1 MHGELIQDFTVK
13 CPHGCAHQT
22 RGLREAAIAAWNQR
36 ATPAEVAALRAEVER
51 LKGALAEIANKRVN
65 WPDRAARAALTAAL
79 AVAEG
84 EGAGVFV
91 VPEER
96 RFLSGEGEHVD
107 SANAGAAG
115 HNTCRA
121 AILAGRVTL

>member
-1 MHGELIQDFTVK
+1 MTLPERMV
-13 CPHGCAHQT
+13 
-22 RGLREAAIAAWNQR
+22 EAAAR
-36 ATPAEVAALRAEVER
+36 AVCRVQCP
-51 LKGALAEIANKRVN
+51 GAHPCDMEATHCKADKCSRWHIYV
-65 WPDRAARAALTAAL
+65 DDARAALTAAL
-79 AVAEG
+79 AVAEA
-84 EGAGVFV
+84 EGAGLFL

>member
-1 MHGELIQDFTVK
+1 MTLPERMV
-13 CPHGCAHQT
+13 
-22 RGLREAAIAAWNQR
+22 EAAARAMSADQKQR
-36 ATPAEVAALRAEVER
+36 HGQKDCPWEDDI
-51 LKGALAEIANKRVN
+51 EIWRTEC
-65 WPDRAARAALTAAL
+65 RHRARAALTAAL
-79 AVAEG
+79 AVAEA

-121 AILAGRVTL
+121 ATLAGRVTL

>member
-1 MHGELIQDFTVK
+1 MTPLSERMV
-13 CPHGCAHQT
+13 
-22 RGLREAAIAAWNQR
+22 EAAARAAY
-36 ATPAEVAALRAEVER
+36 ER
-51 LKGALAEIANKRVN
+51 SNKGLKNVWGWEDHGLDDEHPGTRERYLAI
-65 WPDRAARAALTAAL
+65 ARAALTAAL
-79 AVAEG
+79 AVAE
-84 EGAGVFV
+84 EAGAGLFV

>member
-1 MHGELIQDFTVK
+1 MTPLSERMV
-13 CPHGCAHQT
+13 
-22 RGLREAAIAAWNQR
+22 EAAAR
-36 ATPAEVAALRAEVER
+36 ASVAFAYNDTLATDDDAFFARWCANNPDLWRQELRC
-51 LKGALAEIANKRVN
+51 
-65 WPDRAARAALTAAL
+65 ARAALTTAL
-79 AVAEG
+79 AVAE
-84 EGAGVFV
+84 EAGAGLFV

>member
-1 MHGELIQDFTVK
+1 MTLSERMV
-13 CPHGCAHQT
+13 
-22 RGLREAAIAAWNQR
+22 EAAARASHNANLGGFRPWDVLAQASAEGSTFAAVVMERQR
-36 ATPAEVAALRAEVER
+36 
-51 LKGALAEIANKRVN
+51 N
-65 WPDRAARAALTAAL
+65 AARAALTAAL
-79 AVAEG
+79 AVAEA

-115 HNTCRA
+115 HNDCRA
-121 AILAGRVTL
+121 ATLAGRVTL

>member
-1 MHGELIQDFTVK
+1 MTALPERMV
-13 CPHGCAHQT
+13 
-22 RGLREAAIAAWNQR
+22 EAAARAGREQARQDGIDVCTWETLRIRAAAGN
-36 ATPAEVAALRAEVER
+36 AEAAHRVAAELRS
-51 LKGALAEIANKRVN
+51 
-65 WPDRAARAALTAAL
+65 ARAALTAAL
-79 AVAEG
+79 AVAEA
-84 EGAGVFV
+84 EGAGLFV